1 MSLYG
6 RWRRVALVLSCGSLL
21 ALATA
26 CSKQGEGERCDLNK
40 AGDSDCE
47 DGLQCTRVG
56 SADRCCPP
64 EGAQSSDDRCD
75 RTRNPSGTA
84 GTSGQTGGGSGGVAG
99 SSDAEGGSTPAGGTV
114 NGGSSGA
121 SGGASD
127 AGDSGVGASSGA
139 EAESGAGGA

>member
-64 EGAQSSDDRCD
+64 EGAQISDDRCD
-75 RTRNPSGTA
+75 RTSNPSGTA

-99 SSDAEGGSTPAGGTV
+99 SNTEGGSTPAGGTA
-114 NGGSSGA
+114 N
-121 SGGASD
+121 GGASD